1 MPHLNYTNL
10 SLLKPPP
17 TMFPKVGENLTATF
31 CNQNENRVAWIG
43 LQERVLSWLHGI
55 HDADLEPRPVASSTS
70 FIRRVSKDRKRHH
83 YSPYPTRSDPPCAP
97 TPKTTKP
104 ELTLES
110 DFPAS
115 ASEIISPM
123 WHIQEDIERH
133 SISLMESKVA
143 DDLPDPENNPLVR
156 FFFSFFLSIFFSDHT
171 FLDYIF
177 RYRHRRRILPITS
190 PP

>member
-1 MPHLNYTNL
+1 MPHHPNF

-17 TMFPKVGENLTATF
+17 SMFPNVRENVAT

-55 HDADLEPRPVASSTS
+55 HDAASEPCPASSSTS

-83 YSPYPTRSDPPCAP
+83 YSPYPTRCEPPRAP
-97 TPKTTKP
+97 TPSFSLTTNP
-104 ELTLES
+104 EVTLES

-115 ASEIISPM
+115 ASEIISPI
-123 WHIQEDIERH
+123 WHVQENIEH
-133 SISLMESKVA
+133 HTTSLIDSKVA

-156 FFFSFFLSIFFSDHT
+156 LINH
-171 FLDYIF
+171 
-177 RYRHRRRILPITS
+177 
-190 PP
+190 

>member
-1 MPHLNYTNL
+1 MPHHNYANL

-17 TMFPKVGENLTATF
+17 TMFPNVGENVTTTF

-55 HDADLEPRPVASSTS
+55 HDAGPEPCPASSSTS

-83 YSPYPTRSDPPCAP
+83 YSPYPTRYEPPRAP
-97 TPKTTKP
+97 TPSFSRTTKP
-104 ELTLES
+104 EVAQEC

-115 ASEIISPM
+115 ASEIIFPI
-123 WHIQEDIERH
+123 WHVQEDVEH
-133 SISLMESKVA
+133 HTTSLMESKVA

-156 FFFSFFLSIFFSDHT
+156 
-171 FLDYIF
+171 
-177 RYRHRRRILPITS
+177 
-190 PP
+190 